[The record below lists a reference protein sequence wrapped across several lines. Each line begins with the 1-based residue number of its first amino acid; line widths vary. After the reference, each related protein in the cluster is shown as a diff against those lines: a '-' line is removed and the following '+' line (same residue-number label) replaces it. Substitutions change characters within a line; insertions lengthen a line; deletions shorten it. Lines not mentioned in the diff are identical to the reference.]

1 MCLSKNNIVL
11 YTRPKSALQSLCV
24 SEADYLHV
32 SHTFTDVLLTWCVLI
47 LMARCFS
54 GSPKGIEFN
63 SVKEVLLS
71 VKAVKSMHC
80 LHLWALTLGQ
90 ALVSVHLAVG
100 KVTH

>member
-1 MCLSKNNIVL
+1 MCVAV
-11 YTRPKSALQSLCV
+11 Y
-24 SEADYLHV
+24 
-32 SHTFTDVLLTWCVLI
+32 
-47 LMARCFS
+47 FS

-90 ALVSVHLAVG
+90 ALVSVHLAIG
-100 KVTH
+100 NITPDALQCTMQFNQ

>member
-1 MCLSKNNIVL
+1 MHQRSPGSLH
-11 YTRPKSALQSLCV
+11 THLQRV
-24 SEADYLHV
+24 V
-32 SHTFTDVLLTWCVLI
+32 V
-47 LMARCFS
+47 S

-71 VKAVKSMHC
+71 VKAVKSMHS

-100 KVTH
+100 NVPQACV